1 MEECAPMPNLP
12 EAEQINPEPT
22 IAGFVYHPGLE
33 RIIVPRTDDG
43 AVFTYD
49 DDANVWEELSPA
61 GGRFLDRYGVGMV
74 FDAESDLVV
83 AFGGA
88 EWGRIEDGKHFSD
101 RVIVFGGADVFGGE
115 VMGDTWAYDTNTN
128 TWEEMTPAVSPP
140 ARAGHAMWYDPVADL
155 VFVFGGSRD
164 WTSWPYLPWDVFGGE
179 ELWAYDF
186 ESNTWTLMRTQLS
199 PGFVVDL
206 AAAFDEGGGGGRCL
220 VRRAAAVPLGARGPV
235 GLPAF
240 GVGGNE
246 ARRSSSVPA
255 WIAPASREELT
266 QEGGRMRRIPPDP
279 PRSCVRGHRNRRS
292 ADARRRGEG
301 RVPPNPPPL
310 VVPTRL

>member
-1 MEECAPMPNLP
+1 MPNLP

-88 EWGRIEDGKHFSD
+88 EWGRIEDGKHFGLPDTWTYDATVGEWADAAPETAPRGRLSHGMVYDTGSD

-155 VFVFGGSRD
+155 SFVFGGSRD

-186 ESNTWTLMRTQLS
+186 ESNTWTLMRTQSS
-199 PGFVVDL
+199 PGYVVDL
-206 AAAFDEGGGGGRCL
+206 VAAFDESTGRA
-220 VRRAAAVPLGARGPV
+220 VAVGAASYDEQRRFR
-235 GLPAF
+235 
-240 GVGGNE
+240 
-246 ARRSSSVPA
+246 
-255 WIAPASREELT
+255 WEL
-266 QEGGRMRRIPPDP
+266 EDLWAY
-279 PRSCVRGHRNRRS
+279 RNT
-292 ADARRRGEG
+292 E
-301 RVPPNPPPL
+301 
-310 VVPTRL
+310 